1 MSAGSGGG
9 GVSSRRL
16 PRRERVAPNGQD
28 GGRKRGLRRNGA
40 GLDAVLRQQSCRA
53 GVVDRRH
60 QDPVEIARRAAHL
73 VGRQF
78 AIPLRRAGQ
87 PRELLPRPGERPGQD
102 EPLLGAGERHIEHP
116 QLLREHRPLDRQPQR
131 LHRHGGKLRL
141 QFGVAAHAGKAQLGV
156 QQGRAVQ
163 ILTVELLGAVAEEDD
178 GEFQPL
184 RAVDAHD
191 PHDVRLLR
199 QTRRG
204 REVASPLDQPVDE
217 PDEPR
222 KPPVAARVVVAGVL
236 HEQQQV
242 RAAGSAHPHDLR
254 LGKAAALVVDAADD
268 RVGGR
273 AAANRRSRASVPQ
286 NSRQCASPSP
296 ARLCTAV

>member
-1 MSAGSGGG
+1 MPFPSGAQA
-9 GVSSRRL
+9 S
-16 PRRERVAPNGQD
+16 
-28 GGRKRGLRRNGA
+28 
-40 GLDAVLRQQSCRA
+40 
-53 GVVDRRH
+53 
-60 QDPVEIARRAAHL
+60 
-73 VGRQF
+73 
-78 AIPLRRAGQ
+78 

-116 QLLREHRPLDRQPQR
+116 QLLREHRAFDRQPQR

-163 ILTVELLGAVAEEDD
+163 ILTVELLGAVTEEDD

-242 RAAGSAHPHDLR
+242 RAAGSAHPHHLR
-254 LGKAAALVVDAADD
+254 LGKVSALVVDAADD

-273 AAANRRSRASVPQ
+273 ARREPPQPRERPAEFQAVRVPL
-286 NSRQCASPSP
+286 P
-296 ARLCTAV
+296 ARLRTAV